1 MSPRE
6 DAAFGRRR
14 FLQLAVLGTAGLL
27 TACSAGA
34 VVPPAATPTPTRT
47 TSTLDDLLG
56 QQVFAI
62 AHRGSG
68 DTWPE
73 HTLRAYT
80 EAVAAGAMA
89 VEVSVHMTKDG
100 VLVCHHDTNLSRMTG
115 VDRDIK
121 DLTFEELAVIRN
133 DARAWLGPATSLEP
147 IPAFRDVLDALAH
160 RTVLFI
166 EDKSGEHAK
175 EVLDLMDFYPGSTS
189 HMVWKQTAASGSY
202 KEARRRGYTLWGY
215 FMDDADRQFDRY
227 QDRFDLLG
235 IYHGAS
241 DQAMRDLVAFG
252 KPVICWEIHTRAMR
266 KRVVDL
272 GVRGLMCSNYP
283 YVTASGALAGKDDF
297 GSGRRATGDLPW
309 ILTPKYQPRFDEP
322 SRGLDFAFPSAAT
335 YVLGS
340 LGPLAAPSYGCT
352 FSLCW
357 PEELPAADD
366 GAGLALALAQ
376 DDPALVSGPAA
387 AAYLVQLSP
396 QGKLTLLLRQG
407 AASGDRVLA
416 TVQTAPV
423 KPGEWASIRLDVS
436 AASLT
441 VSRDGDAGWKATA
454 ADGALRG
461 GYLALVKGYRTPQ
474 TVRFRDVAVL
484 AAP

>member
-14 FLQLAVLGTAGLL
+14 FLQLSALGL
-27 TACSAGA
+27 TGFLSACSAGA
-34 VVPPAATPTPTRT
+34 VGPTPVAPTPTRT
-47 TSTLDDLLG
+47 TSTLDELLG
-56 QQVFAI
+56 QEVFAI

-89 VEVSVHMTKDG
+89 VEVSVHMTRDG

-121 DLTFEELAVIRN
+121 DVTFEELAAIRN
-133 DARAWLGPATSLEP
+133 DARAWLGPATPLEP

-215 FMDDADRQFDRY
+215 FMDNADRQFDRY

-235 IYHGAS
+235 VYHGAS
-241 DQAMRDLVAFG
+241 DQAMRELVAYG

-266 KRVVDL
+266 TRVLDL

-283 YVTASGALAGKDDF
+283 YVTATGALAVKDDF
-297 GSGRRATGDLPW
+297 GTGKRATGDLPW
-309 ILTPKYQPRFDEP
+309 ILTPKYQPRFDQP
-322 SRGLDFAFPSAAT
+322 SRGLDFSFASTAT

-340 LGPLAAPSYGCT
+340 LGPVTKPYYGCEV
-352 FSLCW
+352 SLCW
-357 PEELPAADD
+357 PENLPGADD
-366 GAGLALALAQ
+366 GAGLAIGLAQ
-376 DDPALVSGPAA
+376 DDPALVSGAAA
-387 AAYLVQLSP
+387 AAYLLYLSP
-396 QGKLTLLLRQG
+396 QGTLSLLQRQG
-407 AASGDRVLA
+407 SAGTDRVLA
-416 TVQTAPV
+416 SVRTAAL
-423 KPGEWASIRLDVS
+423 KPGEWATVRLDVTG
-436 AASLT
+436 AGATL
-441 VSRDGDAGWKATA
+441 SRDGDPGWTA
-454 ADGALRG
+454 SSPDGPPKG
-461 GYLALVKGYRTPQ
+461 GYLALVKGYPGPQ
-474 TVRFRDVAVL
+474 TVRFRDVTVL
-484 AAP
+484 DAG

>member
-6 DAAFGRRR
+6 EAGFGRRR
-14 FLQLAVLGTAGLL
+14 FLQLAMIGATGLL
-27 TACSAGA
+27 TACSASA
-34 VVPPAATPTPTRT
+34 VVPPGVTPTPTRT
-47 TSTLDDLLG
+47 TTTLDELLA
-56 QQVFAI
+56 QDVFAI

-133 DARAWLGPATSLEP
+133 DARAWLGPATPLEP
-147 IPAFRDVLDALAH
+147 IPAFRDVLDALAR

-166 EDKSGEHAK
+166 EDKTGEHAK

-215 FMDDADRQFDRY
+215 FMDDADHQFDRY

-235 IYHGAS
+235 IYHGAT

-266 KRVVDL
+266 RRVLAL

-283 YVTASGALAGKDDF
+283 YVTASTALAVKDDF
-297 GSGRRATGDLPW
+297 GTGRRATGDLPW

-322 SRGLDFAFPSAAT
+322 SRGLDFAFASAAT

-357 PEELPAADD
+357 PEELPAPDD

-387 AAYLVQLSP
+387 AAYLAQLSP
-396 QGKLTLLLRQG
+396 HGKLTLLLRQG
-407 AASGDRVLA
+407 STDSDRVLA
-416 TVQTAPV
+416 SVQTAPL
-423 KPGEWASIRLDVS
+423 KRGEWATLRLEATPS
-436 AASLT
+436 GISL
-441 VSRDGDAGWKATA
+441 SRDSDPAWKTTA
-454 ADGALRG
+454 QDGGQHG

-484 AAP
+484 ATS